1 MCQAPEKY
9 GVTYGTI
16 LNKISNVHQEK
27 HEGRTA
33 LSNEFEEVLKVWT
46 SWQIG
51 MFHLMALICDASYS
65 LTLSPLGNIK
75 ADLGMICQD

>member
-1 MCQAPEKY
+1 METLRKCLAEMKVRKISMCHAPAKY

-16 LNKISNVHQEK
+16 LNKINNVHQEK

-46 SWQIG
+46 S
-51 MFHLMALICDASYS
+51 
-65 LTLSPLGNIK
+65 
-75 ADLGMICQD
+75 